1 MHSLRSAHREDL
13 DIGRDNFAGSAG
25 NALIAMRRMRRSAR
39 GRATADAIV
48 EICCLGHFSLRQSS
62 NSAPTP
68 LKGHSRPAALL
79 LLLIAAG
86 PEGIEK
92 IDAEVKLW
100 PQAGTAPADSTLDT
114 TLYRLR
120 KLLGSQRGID
130 VSNGI
135 VRLDERYVSV
145 DAWTFASEADALKAC
160 VQSSA
165 NTGEFEQIAIRC
177 ERLFDLYKGPFLV
190 QDLKT
195 PWVMQMR
202 EALQSKF
209 FRAIKLTGAYW
220 QATQHWDRAALLYE
234 RALELDNLAEEI
246 HRELMRCYLARR
258 ESADAVRVFRRCR
271 ELLSVVMGVTP
282 SAATETL
289 YRQALAESL
298 PP

>member
-1 MHSLRSAHREDL
+1 M
-13 DIGRDNFAGSAG
+13 
-25 NALIAMRRMRRSAR
+25 
-39 GRATADAIV
+39 
-48 EICCLGHFSLRQSS
+48 EIRCLGHFSLRQH
-62 NSAPTP
+62 ALATPTH
-68 LKGHSRPAALL
+68 LKVNSRPAALL

-100 PQAGTAPADSTLDT
+100 PQAGTVPADSTLDT
-114 TLYRLR
+114 TLYRPR
-120 KLLGSQRGID
+120 KLLGSQGGIE
-130 VSNGI
+130 VTNGI

-145 DAWTFASEADALKAC
+145 DAWRLAAEAEALN
-160 VQSSA
+160 VRLQSSA
-165 NTGEFEQIAIRC
+165 NSAESEQIAIRF
-177 ERLFDLYKGPFLV
+177 ERLFDLYKGPFLA

-202 EALQSKF
+202 DSLQSKF

-220 QATQHWDRAALLYE
+220 QGTQHWDRATLLYE
-234 RALELDNLAEEI
+234 RALELDNLAEEV

-271 ELLSVVMGVTP
+271 ELLSLVLGVMP
-282 SAATETL
+282 SEATETL
-289 YRQALAESL
+289 YRRALAEPS

>member
-1 MHSLRSAHREDL
+1 M
-13 DIGRDNFAGSAG
+13 GRNNFDGSAG
-25 NALIAMRRMRRSAR
+25 NASIAIPRMRRSAR
-39 GRATADAIV
+39 GLATADAIV
-48 EICCLGHFSLRQSS
+48 KIRCLGNFSLRQSP
-62 NSAPTP
+62 NSVPTP
-68 LKGHSRPAALL
+68 LKGNSRPAALL

-86 PEGIEK
+86 PQGIEK
-92 IDAEVKLW
+92 IDAELKLG
-100 PQAGTAPADSTLDT
+100 PHAQTAPADSTLDT

-120 KLLGSQRGID
+120 KLLGSQRAIE

-145 DAWTFASEADALKAC
+145 DAWTFASEIDALKAC

-177 ERLFDLYKGPFLV
+177 ERLFDLYKGPFLA
-190 QDLKT
+190 QDLKS

-202 EALQSKF
+202 DSLQSKF
-209 FRAIKLTGAYW
+209 FRAIKLAGAYW

-282 SAATETL
+282 SEATETL
-289 YRQALAESL
+289 YRQALAEPSQPQISL
-298 PP
+298 KSVSLG

>member
-1 MHSLRSAHREDL
+1 MYSLRSAHHEVL
-13 DIGRDNFAGSAG
+13 AFGRSNFDGSRG
-25 NALIAMRRMRRSAR
+25 NASIAIPRMRNSAR
-39 GRATADAIV
+39 GPPNGDAIV
-48 EICCLGHFSLRQSS
+48 EIRCLGHFSLRQHALST
-62 NSAPTP
+62 PTP
-68 LKGHSRPAALL
+68 LKVNSRPAALL

-100 PQAGTAPADSTLDT
+100 PQAGTAPANSTLDT

-120 KLLGSQRGID
+120 KLLGSQRGIE
-130 VSNGI
+130 VTNGM
-135 VRLDERYVSV
+135 VRLDEHYVSV
-145 DAWTFASEADALKAC
+145 DAWTFVVEAEVLNARL
-160 VQSSA
+160 QSSA
-165 NTGEFEQIAIRC
+165 IPADSEQIAIRC
-177 ERLFDLYKGPFLV
+177 ERLFDLYKGPFLA

-202 EALQSKF
+202 DSLQSKF

-220 QATQHWDRAALLYE
+220 QAMQHWDRAALLYE

-271 ELLSVVMGVTP
+271 ELLSVVLGVLP
-282 SAATETL
+282 SEATETL
-289 YRQALAESL
+289 YRQALAEPS

>member
-1 MHSLRSAHREDL
+1 M
-13 DIGRDNFAGSAG
+13 GRNNFDGSAG
-25 NALIAMRRMRRSAR
+25 NASITIPRMRRSAR
-39 GRATADAIV
+39 GLATADAIV

-68 LKGHSRPAALL
+68 LKGNTRPAALL

-100 PQAGTAPADSTLDT
+100 PQAKTALAESTLDT

-120 KLLGSQRGID
+120 KVIGSQRAIE

-177 ERLFDLYKGPFLV
+177 ERLFDLYKGPFLA
-190 QDLKT
+190 QDLKS

-209 FRAIKLTGAYW
+209 FRAIKLT
-220 QATQHWDRAALLYE
+220 E
-234 RALELDNLAEEI
+234 RIGKQRSIGIAR
-246 HRELMRCYLARR
+246 HCYM
-258 ESADAVRVFRRCR
+258 SGH
-271 ELLSVVMGVTP
+271 S
-282 SAATETL
+282 
-289 YRQALAESL
+289 SL
-298 PP
+298 IT

>member
-1 MHSLRSAHREDL
+1 M
-13 DIGRDNFAGSAG
+13 
-25 NALIAMRRMRRSAR
+25 
-39 GRATADAIV
+39 
-48 EICCLGHFSLRQSS
+48 CLGHFSLRQSS

-68 LKGHSRPAALL
+68 LKHNSRPAASL

-86 PEGIEK
+86 PQGIEK
-92 IDAEVKLW
+92 IDAELKLW
-100 PQAGTAPADSTLDT
+100 PHAQTAPADSTLDT

-120 KLLGSQRGID
+120 KLLGSQRAIE

-135 VRLDERYVSV
+135 LRLDERYVSV
-145 DAWTFASEADALKAC
+145 DAWTFVAEAEALNARL
-160 VQSSA
+160 QSSA
-165 NTGEFEQIAIRC
+165 NPAESEEIAIRC
-177 ERLFDLYKGPFLV
+177 ERLFDLYKGPFLP

-202 EALQSKF
+202 DSLQSKF

-258 ESADAVRVFRRCR
+258 ESAGAVRVFRRCR
-271 ELLSVVMGVTP
+271 ELLSVVMGVKP
-282 SAATETL
+282 SEATETL
-289 YRQALAESL
+289 YRQALAEPS